1 MHEPLPRR
9 GLLAAL
15 LLVLAACN
23 PPEEEVEV
31 PWTAPDAPGPWTAST
46 EVFETTGSSGVA
58 LTIQV
63 WYPAS
68 QVDDELYV
76 YDDWMMGG
84 AYEDGIPDCA
94 AHRPVVLFSH
104 GNMSFR
110 YQSFFLTEHLARHGY
125 VVVAPDHFGN
135 TLDNNTL
142 PAGELAIRRPRDI
155 VDTFDW
161 LLDHVADADSLLYDC
176 IHPEAGYALTGHSFG
191 GYTTLA
197 TAGATIDVEGLLAA
211 CATSDSWMCNVE
223 EYWSEHFPGEVDGDL
238 SDDRVWAAAPM
249 SPAGRFAFGEGLA
262 DIEVPTLVMGGLLDD
277 ITPWEAEVRPI
288 YQLLATTPRYLA
300 GLEDAGHF
308 TFSDFCVPGFNGCNP
323 GDLPLEV
330 AHPLLT
336 SLVQAHFDVARGED
350 RARPWLP
357 PESDVLVWESVER

>member
-135 TLDNNTL
+135 TLDTPSIGSSITSRTPTASCTTASTRRRATRSPGIPSAATPL
-142 PAGELAIRRPRDI
+142 WRPRAPPS
-155 VDTFDW
+155 TSKGFW
-161 LLDHVADADSLLYDC
+161 RRA
-176 IHPEAGYALTGHSFG
+176 PPR
-191 GYTTLA
+191 
-197 TAGATIDVEGLLAA
+197 TAG
-211 CATSDSWMCNVE
+211 CAT
-223 EYWSEHFPGEVDGDL
+223 
-238 SDDRVWAAAPM
+238 
-249 SPAGRFAFGEGLA
+249 
-262 DIEVPTLVMGGLLDD
+262 
-277 ITPWEAEVRPI
+277 
-288 YQLLATTPRYLA
+288 
-300 GLEDAGHF
+300 
-308 TFSDFCVPGFNGCNP
+308 
-323 GDLPLEV
+323 
-330 AHPLLT
+330 
-336 SLVQAHFDVARGED
+336 
-350 RARPWLP
+350 
-357 PESDVLVWESVER
+357 